1 MLFLLLAGFS
11 CNTQDVGDLFWN
23 FSRTRPEKQQK
34 STNAE
39 WASAGD
45 EVGSKQVPRGISYRR
60 EGPLESYGIDAQ
72 TAALEPGELVYPP
85 SRIPVCA
92 CSQGR
97 LRGG

>member
-1 MLFLLLAGFS
+1 MLSGRRQATKLE
-11 CNTQDVGDLFWN
+11 V
-23 FSRTRPEKQQK
+23 SRSPEE
-34 STNAE
+34 S
-39 WASAGD
+39 
-45 EVGSKQVPRGISYRR
+45 P
-60 EGPLESYGIDAQ
+60 GPLESYGIDAQ